1 MAQNWSRTSHAIV
14 DDIFRW
20 YGYSRLLVGLHD
32 FPRYFHGSQGIF
44 RVFHYFSFFKWNHFQ
59 RCNFVAHR
67 SSDAIF
73 AMYRSS
79 LLVKFSLKTLFKIF
93 TKKFQGG
100 PVVRV
105 CANWGKFPAHLAH
118 TGHQPQPGRWFF
130 FKPFFI
136 LEFLLIL
143 RSWWF
148 FQHYISNQNL
158 FDLVNFYSFV
168 FIFSSNFKS

>member
-44 RVFHYFSFFKWNHFQ
+44 MVFHYFSFFKWNHFQ
-59 RCNFVAHR
+59 WCNFVAKPSEPIFLRFIDHHMRLFPMVTNHR
-67 SSDAIF
+67 SSDAMF

-118 TGHQPQPGRWFF
+118 TGHQPQPGRWFLF
-130 FKPFFI
+130 QTFFI
-136 LEFLLIL
+136 LEF
-143 RSWWF
+143 F
-148 FQHYISNQNL
+148 TYFT
-158 FDLVNFYSFV
+158 
-168 FIFSSNFKS
+168 